1 MKLREGRSLF
11 ISVAMMALAAA
22 ALFVL
27 PASGSQAGGGGD
39 NSPDVLEVR
48 HYMLTLDKAQR
59 AATAVQSINQ
69 LAAANPSLNAAL
81 DGSSGTTGKKPIA
94 QQAQDIDSRYPQIAA
109 IIRTNGLGTREFI
122 VITGAILNDVGW
134 VTMKKGGM
142 VQTYPAGMITTEN
155 AALIEGNWPAFQ
167 EIAAKMTPPNVK

>member
-1 MKLREGRSLF
+1 
-11 ISVAMMALAAA
+11 
-22 ALFVL
+22 
-27 PASGSQAGGGGD
+27 
-39 NSPDVLEVR
+39 
-48 HYMLTLDKAQR
+48 
-59 AATAVQSINQ
+59 VQSINQ

-94 QQAQDIDSRYPQIAA
+94 QQAQDIDSRYPKIAA

-142 VQTYPAGMITTEN
+142 VQTYPAGMITAEN